1 MTAEIAIM
9 NKEAIALA
17 ADSAV
22 TMGQEG
28 EWEQKVFASANK
40 LFMLSKYYSVGI
52 MVYGSA
58 SFMGLPWETI
68 IKIYRSKLGK
78 QKLDTL
84 KEYADNFIAFL
95 NNGNPLFLGEQQ
107 KEYLYETTLSYFAL
121 ISDDIREKV
130 KSIIDKEGE
139 ITNTQVKQITTNVIR
154 EHHNK
159 LGKTKMLPSIPETH
173 IEDII
178 KKYCDTIDKARK
190 EIFEKL
196 PISATSVNQLR
207 EISASLFSKDIFP
220 ANISGVV
227 IAGFGEKEPF
237 PSLKSFD
244 VEGIVNNRLKYKER
258 YSDSARERELQ
269 LFPLLKEKW

>member
-1 MTAEIAIM
+1 
-9 NKEAIALA
+9 
-17 ADSAV
+17 
-22 TMGQEG
+22 
-28 EWEQKVFASANK
+28 
-40 LFMLSKYYSVGI
+40 
-52 MVYGSA
+52 
-58 SFMGLPWETI
+58 
-68 IKIYRSKLGK
+68 
-78 QKLDTL
+78 
-84 KEYADNFIAFL
+84 L